1 MLDPCC
7 PSCSRQI
14 KLFGAEW
21 QAQRASRRKVC
32 PFCGVALRAEWKAS
46 TFLLW
51 CCGFLA
57 LSLVAGILFGA
68 HAAALLFVSAFIVPL
83 VTSLH
88 LYRDA

>member
-1 MLDPCC
+1 M
-7 PSCSRQI
+7 
-14 KLFGAEW
+14 
-21 QAQRASRRKVC
+21 
-32 PFCGVALRAEWKAS
+32 RAEWKAS

-57 LSLVAGILFGA
+57 LSVVAGILFGA